1 MILRR
6 DTESCRRFVGEIPAL
21 SEPPGAASSQFL
33 SLRVKDILLSEL
45 PSSVEG
51 ASGFAVSKDCSF
63 WF

>member
-33 SLRVKDILLSEL
+33 SLRVKDILSEL

-63 WF
+63 QF

>member
-6 DTESCRRFVGEIPAL
+6 DTESCRRFVGEVPAL
-21 SEPPGAASSQFL
+21 SEPPGAASSQL
-33 SLRVKDILLSEL
+33 LALRVEDVLLSQM

-63 WF
+63 CF